1 MDCILLLLQKP
12 QQNERNIRKFSEAH
26 SHIIPVLIA
35 YMYVC
40 WLCIYILDGLLDCLL
55 MRFDGGAMAINAFLF
70 YNKFVDFSE
79 SFWCDIIISDGG
91 NAYIVFPHTL
101 SGHET

>member
-1 MDCILLLLQKP
+1 M
-12 QQNERNIRKFSEAH
+12 
-26 SHIIPVLIA
+26 HIHT
-35 YMYVC
+35 YTTY
-40 WLCIYILDGLLDCLL
+40 YILDGLLDCLL

-70 YNKFVDFSE
+70 YNNFVDFSE